1 MNPDERTIG
10 ETPINEIV
18 EVPMSGKSNIILD
31 ATILT
36 TIMSC
41 PRLSD
46 FRFNHNFQSIKG
58 KSNSL
63 EVGSTV
69 HKFLEVYY
77 GSIIKGLNKSMAE
90 GHAFA
95 AAELYIQGCKYC
107 TDFIPHHCK
116 TCAITATNDTMI
128 VLNAP
133 DPNCL
138 DCHGGGMI
146 TKPTCG
152 HKPNDYPGVF
162 NTPKES
168 EGYIIGWH
176 WALETCQQYLDHYRA
191 DFWVPLEVE
200 VVKGKILYE
209 DEDIR
214 ILWKAKLDLV
224 TDTNQGIYP
233 VDHKTMKQNRP
244 TISLNNQFIGQCL
257 MMETRNVFI
266 NKVGFQKTL
275 KPAEKFLRPPISYSA
290 ARLLEWQSETLPF
303 YAKLLLMYAETGHFP
318 PNYTHCES
326 KYGNCAFLD
335 VCSSD
340 PGMREETLKLNF
352 KVGEAWNPTSANDES
367 GD

>member
-1 MNPDERTIG
+1 MVMNTDERTIG

-77 GSIIKGLNKSMAE
+77 GSIIKDLNKSMAE

-107 TDFIPHHCK
+107 TDFTPSDC
-116 TCAITATNDTMI
+116 TCINDMPSI
-128 VLNAP
+128 
-133 DPNCL
+133 DGE
-138 DCHGGGMI
+138 HGCVKCNGTTKI
-146 TKPTCG
+146 NKPTCG
-152 HKPNDYPGVF
+152 HKPNDYPGLF

-168 EGYIIGWH
+168 EGYLVGWH
-176 WALETCQQYLDHYRA
+176 YALDTCQEYLDFYRG
-191 DFWVPLEVE
+191 DHWVPLEVE
-200 VVKGKILYE
+200 VVKGKVLYE

-214 ILWKAKLDLV
+214 ILWKAKLDWIV
-224 TDTNQGIYP
+224 DTNQGVYP

-257 MMETRNVFI
+257 MMDTRNVFI
-266 NKVGFQKTL
+266 NKIGFQKTL
-275 KPAEKFLRPPISYSA
+275 KPAEKFLRPAMSYSA

-303 YAKLLLMYAETGHFP
+303 YAKLLLMYAESGHFP

-326 KYGNCAFLD
+326 KYGNCAFLE

-340 PGMREETLKLNF
+340 PGMREEVLKLNF
-352 KVGEAWNPTSANDES
+352 KVGEAWNPTSANDEN